1 MSNIIARQRD
11 LASVAALFNEIDT
24 DKDGKLS
31 LDELKNASS
40 ELSELLSAN
49 KDDVVEV
56 FESLDTNGSGFIEYS
71 EFVTAVL

>member
-1 MSNIIARQRD
+1 M
-11 LASVAALFNEIDT
+11 ASVAALFNEIDT